1 MLRLM
6 SRWLDVDP
14 ATNARGLPTAKLV
27 QGLCAAVVSVTGL
40 ALALLVLLDVI

>member
-6 SRWLDVDP
+6 GRWLAVDP
-14 ATNARGLPTAKLV
+14 ATNARGLPNAKLV
-27 QGLCAAVVSVTGL
+27 QRMCAVVLSVTGL